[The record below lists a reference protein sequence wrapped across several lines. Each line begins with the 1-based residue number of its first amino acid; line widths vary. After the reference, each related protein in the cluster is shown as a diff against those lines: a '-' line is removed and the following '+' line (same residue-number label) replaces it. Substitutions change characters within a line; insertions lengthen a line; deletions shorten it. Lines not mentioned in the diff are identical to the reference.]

1 MRELPQ
7 PKPDDFAGSL
17 GEGASGETVHF
28 AIQPETVPPCQKPNP
43 LRLTL
48 FASSPEGGAGEQSES
63 ERVRFAGISPILSID
78 NRAKLAYITIVN
90 TN

>member
-43 LRLTL
+43 LSHRC
-48 FASSPEGGAGEQSES
+48 AMPAPPKGE
-63 ERVRFAGISPILSID
+63 LY
-78 NRAKLAYITIVN
+78 LC
-90 TN
+90 